1 MNKLLLFI
9 FMSVVMAS
17 CQWTAKKLPDE
28 NSLLQEE
35 IGKIDWTKVD
45 LYPGVEQC
53 DSLFDEAERKKCFFE
68 FITRSLQEELISDTL
83 SGRFGQ
89 LDTLKVLVTVQT
101 DSRIKLELYDF
112 PDSLKTQTASIDSL
126 LKAKERNFPV
136 VQPAV
141 KRGLPVKS
149 QFLVPLVLNRQMP

>member
-45 LYPGVEQC
+45 SYPGVEPC
-53 DSLFDEAERKKCFFE
+53 DSLFDETERKKCFFE
-68 FITRSLQEELISDTL
+68 FITQSLQVELSADTL
-83 SGRFGQ
+83 TGRFGH
-89 LDTLKVLVTVQT
+89 LDTLKVLVTVQAN
-101 DSRIKLELYDF
+101 SHIKLELYDF

-126 LKAKERNFPV
+126 LRAKERNFPV
-136 VQPAV
+136 VQPAI
-141 KRGLPVKS
+141 KRGLPVQT
-149 QFLVPLVLNRQMP
+149 QFLVPLVLNRQRF